1 VRFLIS
7 VIDDSTESGTP
18 EEMEAIDEFNDHLVA
33 DGHWILACGLGAPST
48 SVLID
53 NRGGANILTHGPLVD
68 LPEFVSGFKPVTL
81 MSCIYM
87 NPQSHLSHCL
97 PVGPQKGRWW
107 ELSMRQPRDRR

>member
-1 VRFLIS
+1 MRFLIS

-48 SVLID
+48 SMLID

-68 LPEFVSGFKPVTL
+68 LPEFVSGFWLIEAP
-81 MSCIYM
+81 
-87 NPQSHLSHCL
+87 SHDIALDLATQGSQACNRK
-97 PVGPQKGRWW
+97 V
-107 ELSMRQPRDRR
+107 ELRPLLG